1 MGKATDTSRNG
12 SVSRARLRAIDK
24 RCTAVIRIGSALF
37 YVTPDKATPEHERY
51 LIEELERSRN
61 YDPGDLSDRS
71 PESTRSPSTIR
82 CI

>member
-24 RCTAVIRIGSALF
+24 RCTAVIRIGNALF

-51 LIEELERSRN
+51 LVEELERSRN
-61 YDPGDLSDRS
+61 YDPGYLSNRL
-71 PESTRSPSTIR
+71 PENRRAQRITR
-82 CI
+82 CF